1 MATWQEINR
10 DIQTRGPDV
19 VRREK
24 LVKLSNITGRPLVV
38 YAVEMFN
45 LQKVV
50 AAGGEQSI
58 SIVLSDV
65 SGFTE
70 ALRAINENEIDVI
83 LHSPGG
89 SPEATESIVSMLR
102 RRFESIRFIV
112 PLVAKSAATMMAM
125 AGDEIILGDNAEL
138 GPTDPQMV
146 INGKASPAHAILQ
159 QFKEAKTELS
169 KSNSSLPAW
178 LPILEQYGPSLVAQC
193 NDAINLSR
201 TLVKEW
207 LKEYMLT
214 GTRRK
219 GQKASNI
226 ARYLASNHLSHGRAI
241 TVEELQAKGVKIKR
255 ASEISEQFSEALE
268 DIYTAYQQTF
278 LLTGAVKIFE
288 SSKNEAL
295 INQVVIVP
303 PQQPNMQIPMHLQPP
318 VS

>member
-1 MATWQEINR
+1 MATWQEINQ
-10 DIQTRGPDV
+10 DIQTRGFDI

-24 LVKLSNITGRPLVV
+24 LEKLSELSGRPTVV

-45 LQKVV
+45 SQKIIS
-50 AAGGEQSI
+50 AGGEQSI
-58 SIVLSDV
+58 SVALSDV
-65 SGFTE
+65 TGFTDVISSVNEE
-70 ALRAINENEIDVI
+70 AIDVI

-89 SPEATESIVSMLR
+89 SPEATESIVNMFR
-102 RRFESIRFIV
+102 RKYKNIRFIV

-125 AGDEIILGDNAEL
+125 AGDEIILGDNGEL

-146 INGKASPAHAILQ
+146 INGKASPAHAILR

-178 LPILEQYGPSLVAQC
+178 LPILEQYGPSLIAQC

-201 TLVKEW
+201 ALVQDW
-207 LKEYMLT
+207 LKKYMLA
-214 GTRRK
+214 GDRRK

-255 ASEISEQFSEALE
+255 ASEISTEFSDALE
-268 DIYTAYQQTF
+268 DLYTTYQQTF
-278 LLTGAVKIFE
+278 LLSGVIKIFE
-288 SSKNEAL
+288 NSNGQAL
-295 INQVVIVP
+295 INQVVILP
-303 PQQPNMQIPMHLQPP
+303 SPQPNMQMPIQLEPP
-318 VS
+318 R